1 MALSS
6 YFDFAENNFQY
17 FKASYEAG
25 IVANMMGAMAQGICE
40 KYMKHLVSEYYKPDN
55 SIQQKDFENILRTH
69 SLNRLM
75 KFLKENMNLEFSKST
90 QTYMRMIDGFYFSTR
105 YPGDDSIEIDRD
117 DVEMCNEAAK
127 MCRKEIMEFEK
138 TFK

>member
-1 MALSS
+1 
-6 YFDFAENNFQY
+6 
-17 FKASYEAG
+17 
-25 IVANMMGAMAQGICE
+25 
-40 KYMKHLVSEYYKPDN
+40 
-55 SIQQKDFENILRTH
+55 
-69 SLNRLM
+69 
-75 KFLKENMNLEFSKST
+75 MNLEFSKSA

-138 TFK
+138 TLK